1 MGKRFALIT
10 GASGG
15 IGRAI
20 ALKLAQEKYSLYLHY
35 NRNEK
40 AIDQLLSE
48 LSPFDIELIPIQADL
63 GEKDGYK
70 KLSENIFSLAA
81 IVLNSGNSYYG
92 LITDMD
98 EAIVDQ
104 MVQLH
109 VTSPFLLTKE
119 LLPKLKFQENSAI
132 VAVTSIWGE
141 TGASFEVL
149 YSMVK
154 GGQNAF
160 IKALSKELSL
170 SGIRVNGVSPG
181 AISTVMLESF
191 SEDELELIK
200 ADIPMG
206 RVGVPEE
213 VADAVAYLLSDKA
226 SYITGQILGVNGG
239 WYS

>member
-1 MGKRFALIT
+1 MEKRFALIT

-20 ALKLAQEKYSLYLHY
+20 ALKLAQEGYSLYLHY
-35 NRNEK
+35 NKNEK
-40 AIDQLLSE
+40 AIEQLMSE
-48 LSPFDIELIPIQADL
+48 LSQNEIELIPVQADL
-63 GEKDGYK
+63 GHKDGYK
-70 KLSENIFSLAA
+70 KLSESVFSLHS
-81 IVLNSGNSYYG
+81 IVLNSGNSQYG
-92 LITDMD
+92 LISDMD
-98 EAIVDQ
+98 EETVDQ
-104 MVQLH
+104 MIQLH

-119 LLPKLKFQENSAI
+119 LLPKIRYQEGAI

-141 TGASFEVL
+141 TGASYEVL

-170 SGIRVNGVSPG
+170 SGVRVNGVSPG
-181 AISTVMLESF
+181 AISTAMLESF

-206 RVGVPEE
+206 RVGLPEE
-213 VADAVAYLLSDKA
+213 VADAVVYLLSDKA
-226 SYITGQILGVNGG
+226 SYITGQILSVNGG
-239 WYS
+239 WYT

>member
-1 MGKRFALIT
+1 VEKRFALIT

-15 IGRAI
+15 MGRAI
-20 ALKLAQEKYSLYLHY
+20 AVKLASEGFSLYLHY
-35 NRNEK
+35 NKNERSISK
-40 AIDQLLSE
+40 LMEE
-48 LSPFDIELIPIQADL
+48 LEIFGTEMIPIQADL
-63 GEKDGYK
+63 GVKDGYK
-70 KLSENIFSLAA
+70 AIESSIFSLDA
-81 IVLNSGNSYYG
+81 IVLNSGNSFYG

-98 EAIVDQ
+98 DETVDQ

-109 VTSPFLLTKE
+109 VSSPFLLTKA
-119 LLPKLKFQENSAI
+119 LIPKLMYKEKTAI

-141 TGASFEVL
+141 TGASCEVL

-170 SGIRVNGVSPG
+170 SGVRVNAVSPG
-181 AISTVMLESF
+181 AISTAMLESF
-191 SEDELELIK
+191 SAEELELIR

-213 VADAVAYLLSDKA
+213 VAEAVAFLLSEKA
-226 SYITGQILGVNGG
+226 SYITGQILSVNGG
-239 WYS
+239 WYT